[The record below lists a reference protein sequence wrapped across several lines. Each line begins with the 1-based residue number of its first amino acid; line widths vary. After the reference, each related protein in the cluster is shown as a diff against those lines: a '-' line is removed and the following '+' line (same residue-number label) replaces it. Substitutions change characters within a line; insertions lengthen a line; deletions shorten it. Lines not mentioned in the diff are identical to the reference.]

1 MSLQTQDL
9 GYAFSGGGRPALQ
22 GVGMHIRPGEI
33 LGLVGPDGAGKTTL
47 IRLLAGLLKPT
58 TGKARVLGL
67 DPVADHARLS
77 GKIGYMPQKFGL
89 YEDLTIAENMNLYAA
104 LHDVAPA
111 DAARL
116 GAELLRVT
124 GLERFESRAAGKL
137 SGGMKQKLGLA
148 CAMFGSP
155 QVLLLDEPGVGV
167 DPLSRRELWKMVE
180 KLREQGLA
188 ILWATSYLDEAAQ
201 CDRVCLLHEGR
212 KRYEGKPGDFI
223 ASIEKRVICMKP
235 GPQGRLA
242 TLRTLQRRDDVL
254 DAMIEGSHLR
264 CLLRAPYEPRDWQ
277 GYEDVRPASPTFEEA
292 FLNLLGGNRHR
303 PAFFSGE
310 EVAWAH
316 GLPERGTP
324 AIVTRELTRRF
335 GDFTATDRLTIDVR
349 AGEIFG
355 LLGPN
360 GAGKTTSFRMLCG
373 LLKPSGG
380 HAEIMGIDLTRHAR
394 RARQHIG
401 YMAQKFS
408 LYGTLSVRQNL
419 RFFAGIYGMTG
430 RAKKQRIAEV
440 VAEYALGDYLESSA
454 GTLPLGIRQRLS
466 LACAVLHRPALLFL
480 DEPTSGVDPLAR
492 REFWERINTMAERGV
507 TIIVTTHFMDEA
519 QYLHRM
525 AVIDRGRMIAL
536 GSPDE
541 IKAFAATPGRPEPTM
556 EEAFIA
562 LIEKGGEP

>member
-1 MSLQTQDL
+1 MSLETRDL
-9 GYAFSGGGRPALQ
+9 GYTFTGAGKPALR
-22 GVGMHIRPGEI
+22 GIGMHIRPGEI

-58 TGKARVLGL
+58 QGEARVLGL
-67 DPVADHARLS
+67 DPVADHARLC

-89 YEDLTIAENMNLYAA
+89 YEDLTIAENMSLYAA
-104 LHDVAPA
+104 LHDVPPE
-111 DAARL
+111 DTDRL
-116 GAELLRVT
+116 GEELLRVT
-124 GLERFESRAAGKL
+124 DLARFKTRLAGKL

-155 QVLLLDEPGVGV
+155 EVLLLDEPGVGV

-180 KLREQGLA
+180 GLRSRGLA
-188 ILWATSYLDEAAQ
+188 ILWATSYLDEAAL

-212 KRYEGKPGDFI
+212 KRYEGRPGDLMV
-223 ASIEKRVICMKP
+223 SIENRVIRLQP
-235 GPQGRLA
+235 RAEGRLA
-242 TLRTLQRRDDVL
+242 TLRALQSRSDVM
-254 DAMIEGSHLR
+254 DAVIEGGHLR
-264 CLLRAPYEPRDWQ
+264 CLLSAPYEPGNWGDFT
-277 GYEDVRPASPTFEEA
+277 DVRPVKPTFEEA
-292 FLNLLGGNRHR
+292 FINLLGGNRQR
-303 PAFFSGE
+303 PSAPAEAGG
-310 EVAWAH
+310 WAA

-335 GDFTATDRLTIDVR
+335 GEFTATDRLTIDVR

-373 LLKPSGG
+373 LLKPSAG

-394 RARQHIG
+394 RARQHVG

-419 RFFAGIYGMTG
+419 RFFAGIYGLAGNVKRERM
-430 RAKKQRIAEV
+430 AEV
-440 VAEYALGDYLESSA
+440 VEEYALGDYLESSA
-454 GTLPLGIRQRLS
+454 GALPLGIRQRLS
-466 LACAVLHRPALLFL
+466 LACAVLHHPALLFL
-480 DEPTSGVDPLAR
+480 DEPTSGVDPLSR
-492 REFWERINTMAERGV
+492 REFWERINAMAEMGV
-507 TIIVTTHFMDEA
+507 TIVVTTHFMDEA

-525 AVIDRGRMIAL
+525 AVINRGRMIAL

-541 IKAFAATPGRPEPTM
+541 IKASAATPERPEPTM
-556 EEAFIA
+556 EEAFIS
-562 LIEKGGEP
+562 LIEKGGEA